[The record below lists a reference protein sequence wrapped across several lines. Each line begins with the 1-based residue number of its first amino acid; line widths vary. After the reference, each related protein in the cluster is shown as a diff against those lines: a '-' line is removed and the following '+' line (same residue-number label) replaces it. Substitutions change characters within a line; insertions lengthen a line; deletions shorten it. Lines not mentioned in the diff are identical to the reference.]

1 MAQKNLDLDAHLKK
15 FEQFHQKQI
24 QKSQMDSQREFQNT
38 LLKNKKFRDGRLDNI
53 KKSEEFRN
61 NWEQSNQ

>member
-1 MAQKNLDLDAHLKK
+1 
-15 FEQFHQKQI
+15 
-24 QKSQMDSQREFQNT
+24 MDSQREFQNT